1 MDAGRVEEG
10 RGLLRTA
17 RVALERGGDA
27 AGALDADAELRRAA
41 ALEAERLAAAV
52 EEGVARAEELAG
64 LLQRA
69 VALGAAGDWAARVGR
84 AG

>member
-1 MDAGRVEEG
+1 MEEG

-17 RVALERGGDA
+17 RAALERGGDA
-27 AGALDADAELRRAA
+27 DGARAAGAELRRAD
-41 ALEAERLAAAV
+41 ALEAERLAGAV

-69 VALGAAGDWAARVGR
+69 VALGAAGDWAKRRLGAGR
-84 AG
+84 G